1 VSRVVIELLF
11 GVALASAV
19 PVGFAIAI
27 GLLGEGPSLRTRP
40 GPVVGLVVG
49 LAAALSVLALLVGRG
64 PLATTLA
71 IPWWLAAVGLA
82 VAMGIR
88 AIRDLVA
95 GRLTSGGRL
104 GAAVA
109 TGFLAVG
116 ATWLILDRAA
126 VRPFDFDRTI
136 VLLTAVH
143 FHVAGF
149 VLTLAGLLA
158 ARRRPGTGIH
168 LAVGALIV
176 GTPLTALGF
185 FGLPLLSWLGAVLVS
200 AAGIA
205 IGASTVAISRG
216 IADGVARWTLLVG
229 GATLFVT
236 MPLAVGYAS
245 GSAFG
250 IPFLDIP
257 AMAAIHGSLNVT
269 GFAIPTMV
277 GWDRASRSEAMAAPM
292 RGLPADADRPVG
304 PGDVISF
311 NRLPFIA
318 GPAIGLIA
326 VAAAIVL
333 GGLPGI
339 VRLGLGVA
347 GVGALSLTAAAVIVT
362 WRVFG
367 ADAAARWD
375 WVRSASARS
384 TRWLNL
390 TTGFDDSTGR
400 LQAIVDGV
408 GRTIDVFDLTRAP
421 DAPLRRAREAFP
433 PAGLTVPVAG
443 LAAVVEP
450 ASAETVFLLMSAHE
464 THGHERHALFLAAR
478 QALGSGGRVVL
489 VEHLRDLANIV
500 AFGPGAWQFSRR
512 DDWLRSASEAGLVLI
527 DERRLDP
534 WVSGFVFGRATT

>member
-1 VSRVVIELLF
+1 MIELLF

-19 PVGFAIAI
+19 PLGYAIAI
-27 GLLGEGPSLRTRP
+27 GLLGEGSSVRTGR
-40 GPVVGLVVG
+40 GPIVGMAVG
-49 LAAALSVLALLVGRG
+49 LAVALSVLTLVVGRG
-64 PLATTLA
+64 PAATILA

-82 VAMGIR
+82 VAMSLR
-88 AIRDLVA
+88 AVRDLLA
-95 GRLTSGGRL
+95 GRLTASGRL

-116 ATWLILDRAA
+116 ATWLIIDRAG
-126 VRPFDFDRTI
+126 VRPFGFDRTI

-149 VLTLAGLLA
+149 VLTLAGLLV

-185 FGLPLLSWLGAVLVS
+185 FGLPLLGWLGAVFVS

-205 IGASTVAISRG
+205 IGATTVAISRG
-216 IADGVARWTLLVG
+216 VADGVARWTLPVG

-257 AMAAIHGSLNVT
+257 AMAAIHGSLNVI

-277 GWDRASRSEAMAAPM
+277 GWDRASRSEAMAVPM
-292 RGLPADADRPVG
+292 RDLPADADRPVG
-304 PGDVISF
+304 PGDVLSF

-318 GPAIGLIA
+318 GPAIGVIG

-339 VRLGLGVA
+339 VRIGLGMA
-347 GVGALSLTAAAVIVT
+347 GVGALSLTAAAVFVT

-367 ADAAARWD
+367 ANSTARWD
-375 WVRSASARS
+375 WVRSVSARS

-408 GRTIDVFDLTRAP
+408 GRTIDVFDPTMAH
-421 DAPLRRAREAFP
+421 DAPLRRARDAFP
-433 PAGLTVPVAG
+433 PAGLTVPVAA

-464 THGHERHALFLAAR
+464 THGHERHALFAAAR
-478 QALGSGGRVVL
+478 HALGSGGRVVL
-489 VEHLRDLANIV
+489 VEHLRDRANIL
-500 AFGPGAWQFSRR
+500 AFGPGAWHFSPRN
-512 DDWLRSASEAGLVLI
+512 DWLRSASDAGLVLL
-527 DERRLDP
+527 DEQRLDP
-534 WVSGFVFGRATT
+534 WVSGFVFGRGTT